1 MTRLEAILKDI
12 ESLEGKEVTIFGQPS
27 KLRSDEERSFMPRVK
42 TLLNDLMNYETNG
55 VTSDD
60 VMKFYDEGNDCLEVV
75 QSFNSYNWGA
85 NIDHDIQ
92 YHHVKAFGDEFI
104 ILSVHRY
111 GDARCNYTEEAVL
124 KMTLDEFYDL
134 AYESLSVYASTYIDG
149 VTYNLDINGLNEG
162 IRVTVLND
170 VNESMIDFDIFT
182 SPDEEDI
189 IRSIKDHLKEVA
201 ESEVK

>member
-27 KLRSDEERSFMPRVK
+27 KLRSDQERSFMPRVK
-42 TLLNDLMNYETNG
+42 TLLNDLMKYETNG

-60 VMKFYDEGNDCLEVV
+60 VVKFYEEDNDCLEVL

-92 YHHVKAFGDEFI
+92 YHHVKAYGDDFI

-134 AYESLSVYASTYIDG
+134 AYESLTVYDSIYIDG
-149 VTYNLDINGLNEG
+149 VTYDLNINGLNEG
-162 IRVTVLND
+162 IRVTAFND
-170 VNESMIDFDIFT
+170 VNEPVIDFDIFT

-189 IRSIKDHLKEVA
+189 IKAIKDHLKEVA